1 MISKIVPALLL
12 FSLTATTACGSDD
25 SFRLWDVSEQT
36 EISLSEAAGEF
47 PGGGIVVVGEQHG
60 VKAHHEGQV
69 AVIKAAREAGLDVAV
84 GLEMFQRID
93 QPDLDRF
100 VAGEI
105 GMTELSNVFA
115 RSWSNFE
122 AYQPIFEYCRQKKI
136 PMLGL
141 NVPRR
146 ITRKV
151 ARSGFESLTADDIGL
166 LPPIACEVGPAYESF
181 LRRVLGD
188 NDHGS
193 GTFEQFCEAQL
204 VWDAAMAVHALAYM
218 KDHPDS
224 NVIILCGIIHAWKP
238 AIPAQVKK
246 QSPGTPHVVIQPL
259 INGRFDRSTAS
270 PDDTDYLLLDS
281 GK

>member
-1 MISKIVPALLL
+1 MINKFVLALSL
-12 FSLTATTACGSDD
+12 FSLMATTAYGSND

-36 EISLSEAAGEF
+36 EIPLSEAAGDF
-47 PGGGIVVVGEQHG
+47 PRGGIVVVGEQHA
-60 VKAHHEGQV
+60 VKAHHEGQA
-69 AVIKAAREAGLDVAV
+69 AVIKAARQAGLDVAV
-84 GLEMFQRID
+84 GLEMFQRTD

-105 GMTELSNVFA
+105 GMTEIRDVFA

-122 AYQPIFEYCRQKKI
+122 AYQPIFEYCRQKNI

-151 ARSGFESLTADDIGL
+151 ARSGFESLTADDIGM
-166 LPPIACEVGPAYESF
+166 LPPIACEVEPEYERF

-204 VWDAAMAVHALAYM
+204 VWDAAMAVHALEYM

-224 NVIILCGIIHAWKP
+224 TVIILCGIIHAWKP

-259 INGRFDRSTAS
+259 IKDKFDRSTTS
-270 PDDTDYLLLDS
+270 PDDTDYLLLEP